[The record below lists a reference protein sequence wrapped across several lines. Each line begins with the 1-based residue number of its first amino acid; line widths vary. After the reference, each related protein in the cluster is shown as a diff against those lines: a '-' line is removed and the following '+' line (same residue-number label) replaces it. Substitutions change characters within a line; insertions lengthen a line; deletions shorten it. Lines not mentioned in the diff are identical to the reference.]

1 MQIKNLSTVNLDSIL
16 NVPAGA
22 DSPSPTSALEIEVGD
37 NWIPAESQ
45 LWRAWTGRRTV
56 WGMEYHGPV
65 YVMGAKE
72 ETLFTGKRI
81 CPCAECQKSVV
92 PEFKYN

>member
-65 YVMGAKE
+65 YSLGGVADEPWDGPRVCKCN
-72 ETLFTGKRI
+72 K
-81 CPCAECQKSVV
+81 CQQHVR
-92 PEFKYN
+92 PEHRPN